1 MIRNLCLTI
10 LAVGFALGTPSAQ
23 AHEATVREMA
33 AASSVFLNSLDA
45 ERKAKAV
52 FEWKDG
58 ERVNWHYIPKARK
71 GLALKNMNDAQ
82 RALAHGLIVTGLS
95 HQGYRKAL
103 QVMSLEQILFEMG
116 DNPKTRDPGNYFIS
130 IFGTPAPKGTWGWR
144 LEGHH
149 LSLNYTVIKGT
160 EVSVT
165 PSFYATNP
173 GRVNEGAHK
182 GLQVLAA
189 EENLARTL
197 ANSLTEEQLK
207 TALVAAEAPADIIT
221 KADRTVKPLEPMGL
235 AYTALTDDQKKQLT
249 KLVNTYL
256 RKHRPAIAKAE
267 LKRIETAGWDKVHF
281 AWAGGL
287 KKGQGHYYRIQTPHL
302 LLEYDNTQGGANHV
316 HAVMRDFTNDF
327 GDDLLKKHHAENH

>member
-1 MIRNLCLTI
+1 
-10 LAVGFALGTPSAQ
+10 
-23 AHEATVREMA
+23 MA
-33 AASSVFLNSLDA
+33 AASNTLLNSLDT

-71 GLALKNMNDAQ
+71 GLALKEMNDAQ

-103 QVMSLEQILFEMG
+103 EVMSLEQVLFEMG

-130 IFGTPAPKGTWGWR
+130 VFGTPSVDGTWGWR

-149 LSLNYTVIKGT
+149 LSLNYTVIKGK

-165 PSFYATNP
+165 PQFYATNP
-173 GRVNEGAHK
+173 GRVNKGPHK

-189 EENLARTL
+189 EENLARKL
-197 ANSLTEEQLK
+197 VNSLSDEQRK
-207 TALVAAEAPADIIT
+207 VAVVAAEAPADIIT
-221 KADRTVKPLEPMGL
+221 KADRFVNPLEPMGIGF
-235 AYTALTDDQKKQLT
+235 AALTDEQKKQLT
-249 KLVNTYL
+249 KVVQVYVQ
-256 RKHRPAIAKAE
+256 KHRPAIAKVE
-267 LKRIETAGWDKVHF
+267 MKRIETGGWDKVHF

-287 KKGQGHYYRIQTPHL
+287 KKGEGHYYRVQTPHL